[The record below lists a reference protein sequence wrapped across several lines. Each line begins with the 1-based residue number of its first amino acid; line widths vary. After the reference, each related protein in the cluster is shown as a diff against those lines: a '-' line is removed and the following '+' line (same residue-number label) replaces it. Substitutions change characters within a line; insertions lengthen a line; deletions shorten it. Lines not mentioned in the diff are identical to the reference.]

1 MRQSDADQCT
11 VIGAGI
17 TLQEANK
24 AADALA
30 ESGIMI
36 RVIDPFTIKPL
47 DVNTILNSAKQ
58 TGGRV
63 VVVEDHYPE
72 GEVLRLIYKI
82 PIKEF
87 EVDIYR
93 TSTKL
98 RELMFSQVC
107 VILSTGAGSAFPKC
121 PRDCPS
127 TGSTKKRV
135 VRIILECFLVIF
147 TTRNEVVV
155 R

>member
-1 MRQSDADQCT
+1 M
-11 VIGAGI
+11 IGAGV

-30 ESGIMI
+30 ESGIMV

-72 GEVLRLIYKI
+72 GEVLRATYKI
-82 PIKEF
+82 PLLFIKE
-87 EVDIYR
+87 
-93 TSTKL
+93 
-98 RELMFSQVC
+98 
-107 VILSTGAGSAFPKC
+107 
-121 PRDCPS
+121 
-127 TGSTKKRV
+127 
-135 VRIILECFLVIF
+135 LV
-147 TTRNEVVV
+147 
-155 R
+155 

>member
-47 DVNTILNSAKQ
+47 DANTILNSAKQ

-87 EVDIYR
+87 EVDLYR
-93 TSTKL
+93 PSTKL
-98 RELMFSQVC
+98 RECNVFTGVC
-107 VILSTGAGSAFPKC
+107 HSVHRGRECLPKMPPGLPLHRNHKKTGGTHHTGMLSCYYYHPQ
-121 PRDCPS
+121 
-127 TGSTKKRV
+127 
-135 VRIILECFLVIF
+135 
-147 TTRNEVVV
+147 
-155 R
+155 

>member
-82 PIKEF
+82 PITLKEF

-93 TSTKL
+93 SSTKL
-98 RELMFSQVC
+98 RECNVFTGVC
-107 VILSTGAGSAFPKC
+107 HSVHRGRECLPKI
-121 PRDCPS
+121 PPELPLHL
-127 TGSTKKRV
+127 
-135 VRIILECFLVIF
+135 IHILECFLVIF
-147 TTRNEVVV
+147 YHPQ
-155 R
+155 

>member
-82 PIKEF
+82 PITLKEF

-93 TSTKL
+93 SSTKL
-98 RELMFSQVC
+98 RDVMFSQVC
-107 VILSTGAGSAFPKC
+107 VILSTGGGSAFPKY
-121 PRDCPS
+121 PRNCPS
-127 TGSTKKRV
+127 T
-135 VRIILECFLVIF
+135 
-147 TTRNEVVV
+147 
-155 R
+155 